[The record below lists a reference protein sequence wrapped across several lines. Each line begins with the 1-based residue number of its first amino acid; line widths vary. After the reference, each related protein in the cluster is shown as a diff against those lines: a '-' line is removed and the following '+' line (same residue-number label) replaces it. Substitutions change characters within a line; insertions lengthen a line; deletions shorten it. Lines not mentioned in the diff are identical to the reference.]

1 METWFRQHE
10 PKWLTLSVAFPSS
23 LCIRYV
29 NVQMK
34 REKNGAL
41 LGPGN
46 LNANIQMLK
55 FKGFTSHGHAV
66 PPDLALFFKDAH
78 ESHKRN
84 IMTLVDNGK
93 QQLCNSHAQNS
104 SWAAIEYCA
113 ELLPLSLILL

>member
-1 METWFRQHE
+1 
-10 PKWLTLSVAFPSS
+10 
-23 LCIRYV
+23 
-29 NVQMK
+29 MK

-78 ESHKRN
+78 ESHKRT
-84 IMTLVDNGK
+84 IMTLVDTGK
-93 QQLCNSHAQNS
+93 QPLADSHAHTAT
-104 SWAAIEYCA
+104 WASTDYFADQ
-113 ELLPLSLILL
+113 LLDWKPGKGLKPICPK